1 MTRMYAETKTWN
13 PFLGCEYDC
22 VYCKPSFQ
30 ATIAR
35 FTRLSGRD
43 CDACLQYQ
51 PHEHPE
57 RLARIPSARIIFV
70 FGDGDITF
78 ARPEFVEFTIQKIKE
93 CLLRGAWKT
102 FYFQS
107 KNPTCFRQY
116 LDDLRPIQ
124 DHVVLLTT
132 LETNRNAG
140 YDKISKA
147 PPPSE
152 RFRDFFD
159 LDWPRKIPTIEPV
172 MAFDLEIFVDQ
183 IKRIHPEAVY
193 LGYNS
198 RPRKVQLP
206 EPSQQEF
213 WALRQAL
220 SQFTEVRLKDT
231 RSPKP

>member
-1 MTRMYAETKTWN
+1 MYAETKTWN
-13 PFLGCEYDC
+13 PFLGCEYNC

-57 RLARIPSARIIFV
+57 RLTRIPSARIIFV

-78 ARPEFVEFTIQKIKE
+78 ARPEFVGFTIQKIKE
-93 CLLRGAWKT
+93 CLLQGARKT

-107 KNPTCFRQY
+107 KNPTCFKQY

-124 DHVVLLTT
+124 ENVVLLTT
-132 LETNRNAG
+132 LETNRDEG
-140 YDKISKA
+140 YEKISKA

-152 RFRDFFD
+152 RFADFAALDWSRKIVTVEPVMKFD
-159 LDWPRKIPTIEPV
+159 LDE
-172 MAFDLEIFVDQ
+172 FVSH
-183 IKRIHPEAVY
+183 ILIATPEAVY

-198 RPRKVQLP
+198 RPLKVQLP
-206 EPSQQEF
+206 EPPQEKF
-213 WALRQAL
+213 WALQQAL
-220 SQFTEVRLKDT
+220 SEFTEVRLKET
-231 RSPKP
+231 RGEAP